1 MAFRTVKTSEEHVK
15 DYTGDGGNYLNKS
28 GMYEVVIKAVIV
40 DSSPSGSEYLN
51 LWVEYNGQEQPIYQA
66 MRLTNNDGSENLGA
80 KLFTKLCVIAG
91 ATDGAEIPDPVT
103 RMLPMGEKGTEKE
116 CRVLEIFDDTPVY
129 LRLQMEYGMYE
140 GKVQERKNIR
150 NFFRFEDKATAAE
163 IVNNSEEKGSQYE
176 KELELAD
183 RVTYKD
189 DLTEEDIENWIKSN
203 RSGGKE
209 KTATKTPAAGFGG
222 KRTFG
227 KKS

>member
-51 LWVEYNGQEQPIYQA
+51 LWVEYNGQEQPIFQA

-103 RMLPMGEKGTEKE
+103 RMIPIGEKGAEKE
-116 CRVLEIFDDTPVY
+116 CRVLEIFDDTPVH

-163 IVNNSEEKGSQYE
+163 IINETEAGNQYE
-176 KELELAD
+176 QELEYAD
-183 RVTYKD
+183 KITLKEG
-189 DLTEEDIENWIKSN
+189 LTEEDVAEWKKNRRKGDSN
-203 RSGGKE
+203 KKE
-209 KTATKTPAAGFGG
+209 EPKKPAGGFGG
-222 KRTFG
+222 KRFG
-227 KKS
+227 NKS

>member
-28 GMYEVVIKAVIV
+28 GMYEVTIKAVIV

-163 IVNNSEEKGSQYE
+163 IINETEAGKQYE
-176 KELELAD
+176 QELEYAD
-183 RVTYKD
+183 KVTLKD
-189 DLTEEDIENWIKSN
+189 GLTEEDVAEWKKN
-203 RSGGKE
+203 RRKGDSGKKE
-209 KTATKTPAAGFGG
+209 ETKKPANGFGG
-222 KRTFG
+222 KRFG
-227 KKS
+227 NKS

>member
-51 LWVEYNGQEQPIYQA
+51 LWVEYNGQEQPIFQA

-103 RMLPMGEKGTEKE
+103 RMIPIGEKGAEKE
-116 CRVLEIFDDTPVY
+116 CRVLEIFDDTPVH

-150 NFFRFEDKATAAE
+150 NFFRFENKATAAE
-163 IVNNSEEKGSQYE
+163 IINETEAGKQYE
-176 KELELAD
+176 QELEYAD
-183 RVTYKD
+183 KITLKD
-189 DLTEEDIENWIKSN
+189 GLTEEDVAEWKKN
-203 RSGGKE
+203 RRKGDSSKKEEPKKPAGG
-209 KTATKTPAAGFGG
+209 FSG
-222 KRTFG
+222 KRFG
-227 KKS
+227 NKS

>member
-51 LWVEYNGQEQPIYQA
+51 LWVEYNGQEQPIFQA

-103 RMLPMGEKGTEKE
+103 RMIPIGEKGAEKE
-116 CRVLEIFDDTPVY
+116 CRVLEIFDDTPVH

-163 IVNNSEEKGSQYE
+163 IINETEVGKQYE
-176 KELELAD
+176 QELEYAD
-183 RVTYKD
+183 KITLKD
-189 DLTEEDIENWIKSN
+189 GLTEEDVAEWEKNRRKGDSN
-203 RSGGKE
+203 KKE
-209 KTATKTPAAGFGG
+209 EPKKPAGGFGG
-222 KRTFG
+222 KRFG
-227 KKS
+227 NKS

>member
-15 DYTGDGGNYLNKS
+15 DYTSDGGNYLNKS
-28 GMYEVVIKAVIV
+28 GVYEVVIKAVIV

-51 LWVEYNGQEQPIYQA
+51 LLVEYNGQVQPIFQA

-103 RMLPMGEKGTEKE
+103 RMLPIGEKGVDKE
-116 CRVLEIFDDTPVY
+116 CRVLEIFDDIPVH

-163 IVNNSEEKGSQYE
+163 IINETEAGKQYE
-176 KELELAD
+176 QELEYAEK
-183 RVTYKD
+183 VTLKEG
-189 DLTEEDIENWIKSN
+189 LTEEDVAEWKKN
-203 RSGGKE
+203 RRKGGSDKKE
-209 KTATKTPAAGFGG
+209 EGKKPAGGFGG
-222 KRTFG
+222 KRFG
-227 KKS
+227 NKS

>member
-51 LWVEYNGQEQPIYQA
+51 LWVEYNGQEQPIFQA

-103 RMLPMGEKGTEKE
+103 RMLPMGEKGADKE
-116 CRVLEIFDDTPVY
+116 CRVLEIFDDTPVH

-163 IVNNSEEKGSQYE
+163 IINETEAGKQYE
-176 KELELAD
+176 QELEYAEK
-183 RVTYKD
+183 VTLKD
-189 DLTEEDIENWIKSN
+189 GLTEEDVAEWKKN
-203 RSGGKE
+203 RRKGDSSKKE
-209 KTATKTPAAGFGG
+209 EPKKPAGGFGG
-222 KRTFG
+222 KRFG
-227 KKS
+227 NKS